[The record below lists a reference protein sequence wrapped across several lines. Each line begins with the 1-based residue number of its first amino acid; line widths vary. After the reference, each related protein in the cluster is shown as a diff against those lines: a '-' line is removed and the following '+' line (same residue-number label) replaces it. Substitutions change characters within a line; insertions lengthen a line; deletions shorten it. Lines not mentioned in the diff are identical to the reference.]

1 MAGLEGHIPTSG
13 PGMDQDDSQIIQECQ
28 KGDQAAFEVLVNR
41 YKERAYWV
49 AYDLVSDHEAARDIS
64 QEAFV
69 RVFKKIGT
77 FDPRSRFPSWLS
89 RIVVNLAIDHLRA
102 RRTRRAVSL
111 EDLPVEP
118 KARDAEEPGGLEAE
132 ESKAAV
138 RKVLDRMPEK
148 YRTVLVLKEINGMSS
163 EEISKSLG
171 RSALTIR
178 WRLHAARK
186 MFKDIW
192 ERIIR

>member
-1 MAGLEGHIPTSG
+1 MV
-13 PGMDQDDSQIIQECQ
+13 QDDSRIIQECQ
-28 KGDQAAFEVLVNR
+28 NGDQAAFEVLVDR
-41 YKERAYWV
+41 YKERAYWI

-64 QEAFV
+64 QEAFI
-69 RVFKKIGT
+69 RVFRKIRT
-77 FDPRSRFPSWLS
+77 FDPHSRFSSWLS

-102 RRTRRAVSL
+102 RRSRPAVSL
-111 EDLPVEP
+111 EDLPVDP
-118 KARDAEEPGGLEAE
+118 RAPSAGPSPLEAE
-132 ESKAAV
+132 ESRTAV

-148 YRTVLVLKEINGMSS
+148 YRTVLVLKEINSMSS
-163 EEISKSLG
+163 EEIAKSLG
-171 RSALTIR
+171 RPALTIR

>member
-1 MAGLEGHIPTSG
+1 MV
-13 PGMDQDDSQIIQECQ
+13 QDDFQVIQECQ
-28 KGDQAAFEVLVNR
+28 NGDHAAFEVLVNR
-41 YKERAYWV
+41 YKEKAYWI

-69 RVFKKIGT
+69 RVFKKIRQ
-77 FDPRSRFPSWLS
+77 FDPRSSFPSWLS
-89 RIVVNLAIDHLRA
+89 KIVANLAIDHLRA
-102 RRTRRAVSL
+102 RRSRPAVSL
-111 EDLPVEP
+111 ENLPVEP
-118 KARDAEEPGGLEAE
+118 KAPRAEPSELEAE
-132 ESKAAV
+132 ESRAAV

-163 EEISKSLG
+163 EEIAKTLG
-171 RSALTIR
+171 RPAITIR

-186 MFKDIW
+186 MFKEIW